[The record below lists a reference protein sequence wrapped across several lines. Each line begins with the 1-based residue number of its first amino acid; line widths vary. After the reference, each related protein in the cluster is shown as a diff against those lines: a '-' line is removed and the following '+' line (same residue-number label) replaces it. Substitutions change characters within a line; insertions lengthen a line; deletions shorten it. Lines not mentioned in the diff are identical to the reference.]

1 MSLDEFHLAFP
12 NIGSDEVSLK
22 FMYKKIG
29 KKRHDRVGRGGGKVG
44 DVGSWTSGIKQCW
57 RVIESVV
64 STK

>member
-29 KKRHDRVGRGGGKVG
+29 KKRHDRVGRGGGKVA
-44 DVGSWTSGIKQCW
+44 DVGS
-57 RVIESVV
+57 
-64 STK
+64 